1 MALWGGRF
9 GSGPADSVAALSRS
23 VDFDWRLAPYD
34 IRVNLAHLDG
44 LIAAGVIAS
53 GNGEVIRAGLK
64 ALGNEI
70 LSGKFRYNNSDEDVH
85 SAIERG
91 LVAKIGAIGGALR
104 AGRSRNDL
112 VVTDFKLYLI
122 DHMLEIAALTT
133 ELVESFNV
141 QSLATVEII
150 APGFTHLQHAQ
161 PIVFGHELAK
171 HSQALLRDI
180 DRIGDWLVRNSFSP
194 LGAGA
199 LSGSGLQPNPEVS
212 AQALGFDGVL
222 GNSIDAVS
230 DRDFAAE
237 ALFVMAMLGV
247 HLSRIGEE
255 FTLWNT
261 TEFSWVVIADE
272 YSTGS
277 SIMPQKKNPDIAELA
292 RGKSGRLVG
301 NLTALLT
308 TLKGLPFAYNRD
320 LQEDKEPVFDSV
332 ETLLLLL
339 PALTGMVAT
348 AKFNGEKISSGAHSG
363 FALATEIA
371 DYLAKKSLPFAQAH
385 EIAGQCVRFCESAN
399 KELHELTDS
408 ELNSIHP
415 ELKSDLL
422 GFLTV
427 SGAIAS
433 RTSSLG
439 TSIDS
444 VTEQISQLN
453 DATKEAK
460 LWISNEVA
468 LFSGMMKP

>member
-1 MALWGGRF
+1 
-9 GSGPADSVAALSRS
+9 
-23 VDFDWRLAPYD
+23 
-34 IRVNLAHLDG
+34 
-44 LIAAGVIAS
+44 
-53 GNGEVIRAGLK
+53 
-64 ALGNEI
+64 
-70 LSGKFRYNNSDEDVH
+70 
-85 SAIERG
+85 
-91 LVAKIGAIGGALR
+91 
-104 AGRSRNDL
+104 
-112 VVTDFKLYLI
+112 
-122 DHMLEIAALTT
+122 MLEIANLTA
-133 ELVESFNV
+133 ELAEAFNV
-141 QSLATVEII
+141 QSLATVEIS

-171 HSQALLRDI
+171 HSQALLRDL
-180 DRIGDWLVRNSFSP
+180 DRIADWLVRNSYSP

-212 AQALGFDGVL
+212 AQSLGFDGVL

-332 ETLLLLL
+332 ETLLVLL

-348 AKFNGEKISSGAHSG
+348 AKFNAEKISSGAHSG

-385 EIAGQCVRFCESAN
+385 EIAGQCVRFCESVN

-408 ELNSIHP
+408 ELHSIHP

-422 GFLTV
+422 GLLTV

-439 TSIDS
+439 TSILS
-444 VTEQISQLN
+444 VTEQISHLN
-453 DATKEAK
+453 AATKEAK

>member
-9 GSGPADSVAALSRS
+9 SSGPADSVAALSRS

-44 LIAAGVIAS
+44 LIASGVIAS

-70 LSGKFRYNNSDEDVH
+70 TSGKFSYDDSDEDVH

-91 LVAKIGAIGGALR
+91 LIAKIGQIGGALR

-122 DHMLEIAALTT
+122 DHMLEVAALTI
-133 ELVESFNV
+133 ELIEAFNK
-141 QSLATVEII
+141 QSETTAEVY

-161 PIVFGHELAK
+161 PILFGHELAK
-171 HSQALLRDI
+171 HSHALLRDL
-180 DRIGDWLVRNSFSP
+180 DRIGDWLVRNSYSP

-199 LSGSGLQPNPEVS
+199 LSGSGLQPNPEAS
-212 AQALGFDGVL
+212 AQALGFDGVA

-237 ALFVMAMLGV
+237 TLFVLAMLGI

-255 FTLWNT
+255 FTLWST
-261 TEFSWVVIADE
+261 TEFSWVEIADAFA
-272 YSTGS
+272 TGS

-301 NLTALLT
+301 NLTGLLT

-332 ETLLLLL
+332 ETLMVLL
-339 PALTGMVAT
+339 PALTGMVST
-348 AKFNGEKISSGAHSG
+348 AKFNGEHISRGAHSG
-363 FALATEIA
+363 FALATEVA
-371 DYLAKKSLPFAQAH
+371 DYLAKKAVPFAQAH
-385 EIAGQCVRFCESAN
+385 EIAGKCVQFCESKN
-399 KELHELTDS
+399 KELHDLTDA
-408 ELNSIHP
+408 ELIAIHP
-415 ELKSDLL
+415 ELKSDLKE
-422 GFLTV
+422 FLTV
-427 SGAIAS
+427 AGAVAT
-433 RTSSLG
+433 RTSGLG
-439 TSIDS
+439 TSISS
-444 VTEQISQLN
+444 VSEQISQLKV
-453 DATKEAK
+453 ATKEAK
-460 LWISNEVA
+460 AWISNEVER
-468 LFSGMMKP
+468 FSGMMKP

>member
-9 GSGPADSVAALSRS
+9 SSGPAESVAALSRS

-70 LSGKFRYNNSDEDVH
+70 ASGKFSYDDSDEDVH

-91 LVAKIGAIGGALR
+91 LIAKIGQIGGALR

-122 DHMLEIAALTT
+122 DHMLEIASLTSALIDA
-133 ELVESFNV
+133 FNE
-141 QSLATVEII
+141 QSAATAEVF

-171 HSQALLRDI
+171 HSHALLRDL
-180 DRIGDWLVRNSFSP
+180 DRIGDWLVRNSYSP

-199 LSGSGLQPNPEVS
+199 LSGSGLQPNPEAS
-212 AQALGFDGVL
+212 AQALGFDGVS

-237 ALFVMAMLGV
+237 ALFVLAMLGI

-255 FTLWNT
+255 FTLWST
-261 TEFSWVVIADE
+261 TEFSWVEIADA

-301 NLTALLT
+301 NLTGLLT

-332 ETLLLLL
+332 ETLMVLL
-339 PALTGMVAT
+339 PALTGMVTT
-348 AKFNGEKISSGAHSG
+348 AKFNGAHISKGADSG
-363 FALATEIA
+363 FSLATEIA
-371 DYLAKKSLPFAQAH
+371 DYLAKKAIPFAQAH
-385 EIAGQCVRFCESAN
+385 EIAGKCVQLCESQ
-399 KELHELTDS
+399 KKDLHELTES
-408 ELNSIHP
+408 ELSSIHP
-415 ELKSDLL
+415 ELKSDLMEL
-422 GFLTV
+422 LTV
-427 SGAIAS
+427 GGAIAT
-433 RTSSLG
+433 RTASLG
-439 TSIDS
+439 TSIPS
-444 VTEQISQLN
+444 VIDQISQLKL
-453 DATKEAK
+453 ATKEAK
-460 LWISNEVA
+460 LWISNEVER
-468 LFSGMMKP
+468 FSGMMKP

>member
-9 GSGPADSVAALSRS
+9 ANGPADSVAALSRS
-23 VDFDWRLAPYD
+23 VEFDWRLAPYD

-44 LIAAGVIAS
+44 LIAAGVIAA

-70 LSGKFRYNNSDEDVH
+70 TAGKFTYNDSDEDVH

-91 LVAKIGAIGGALR
+91 LIAKIGAIGGALR

-112 VVTDFKLYLI
+112 VVTDFKLYLT
-122 DHMLEIAALTT
+122 DHMLEIANLTA
-133 ELVESFNV
+133 ELAEAFNV
-141 QSLATVEII
+141 QSLATVEIS

-171 HSQALLRDI
+171 HSQALLRDL
-180 DRIGDWLVRNSFSP
+180 DRIADWLVRNSYSP

-212 AQALGFDGVL
+212 AQSLGFDGVL

-332 ETLLLLL
+332 ETLLVLL

-348 AKFNGEKISSGAHSG
+348 AKFNAEKI
-363 FALATEIA
+363 
-371 DYLAKKSLPFAQAH
+371 SLPFAQAH
-385 EIAGQCVRFCESAN
+385 EIAGQCVRFCESVN

-408 ELNSIHP
+408 ELHSIHP

-422 GFLTV
+422 GLLTV
-427 SGAIAS
+427 AGAIAS

-439 TSIDS
+439 TSILS
-444 VTEQISQLN
+444 VTEQISHLN
-453 DATKEAK
+453 AATKEAK

>member
-9 GSGPADSVAALSRS
+9 SSGPADSVAALSRS

-44 LIAAGVIAS
+44 LIASGVIAS

-70 LSGKFRYNNSDEDVH
+70 TSGKFSYDDSDEDVH

-91 LVAKIGAIGGALR
+91 LIAKIGQIGGALR

-122 DHMLEIAALTT
+122 DHMLEVATLTSALIEAFNEQSAATA
-133 ELVESFNV
+133 EVF
-141 QSLATVEII
+141 

-171 HSQALLRDI
+171 HSHALLRDL
-180 DRIGDWLVRNSFSP
+180 DRIGDWLVRNSYSP

-199 LSGSGLQPNPEVS
+199 LSGSGLQPNPEAS
-212 AQALGFDGVL
+212 AESLGFDGVA

-237 ALFVMAMLGV
+237 ALFVLAMLGI

-255 FTLWNT
+255 FTLWST
-261 TEFSWVVIADE
+261 TEFSWVEIADA

-301 NLTALLT
+301 NLTGLLT

-320 LQEDKEPVFDSV
+320 LQEDKEPVFDSI
-332 ETLLLLL
+332 ETLMILL
-339 PALTGMVAT
+339 PALTGMVTT
-348 AKFNGEKISSGAHSG
+348 AKFNGAHISKGADSG
-363 FALATEIA
+363 FSLATEIA
-371 DYLAKKSLPFAQAH
+371 DYLAKKAIPFAQAH
-385 EIAGQCVRFCESAN
+385 EIAGKCVQFCEN
-399 KELHELTDS
+399 KKKELHEISES
-408 ELNSIHP
+408 ELSAIHP
-415 ELKSDLL
+415 ELKPDLMQL
-422 GFLTV
+422 LTV
-427 SGAIAS
+427 SGAIAT

-439 TSIDS
+439 TSISS
-444 VTEQISQLN
+444 VKDQISHLR

-460 LWISNEVA
+460 LWISNEVER
-468 LFSGMMKP
+468 FSGMMKP